1 MPTGSDVPTPSS
13 RLIERTISQARLA
26 LGFERLWAALHW
38 PIVILL
44 VSAALVIGGVLPKLA
59 YWPRIAVLMVI
70 GLALL
75 WSLRPLLGVRW
86 PSRHEAIRR
95 VEEKS
100 GLSHRPVSAR
110 EDRLPPDSDPL
121 QQAIWQEHR
130 LRQLRGLT
138 DLKAG
143 APESRWRDIDPRA
156 LRLPAA
162 LALFAALVL
171 GSGDTRSNLTD
182 SLALSAPAPAIP
194 LTLDAWLK
202 PPSYTAQPP
211 VLLTSPAMVERL
223 KTEAEIQVPEKS
235 TLSLRI
241 SGAKAPILS
250 FRGLTDGDGPSPDV
264 PGFSPKVKTADG
276 VFQAEVVMSRPAI
289 VTVTDG
295 ETQLGSWQV
304 ALIPDAPP
312 MVEIL
317 GEPSGD
323 SSGMLTA
330 KWKTTDD
337 YGVSG
342 ITADIYLADEQDEGV
357 GFADPGIFEFD
368 PPRLKISLRKASPR
382 EETGESRAD
391 VAEHPWA
398 GFMVEMTLTARD
410 AAGNRTE
417 SQARVFRLPER
428 QFINP
433 LARALIEQRRSLIL
447 NTEDTESVAA
457 MLEALLTYPRGL
469 IEESGTHIAIAAALS
484 RLRNAEDGAGVDSVI
499 NMLWKIAVNVEEGRT
514 ADAKAEVEALRKE
527 LQRALRDGAS
537 PERIAELT
545 DRLRKALDRYMK
557 EMMAQAQKRM
567 ENGQAQ
573 PQMPQQGQM
582 ISPQDLQ
589 KMLDMIQKL
598 AESGANEAAEQMLSE
613 LENILRNLQPGMP
626 QQGQMQ
632 QGPMSDMLDKLSDL
646 MRQQQKL
653 MDDTQRMQPEGMAE
667 GQPQDGPSGESQ
679 QGMGGLGDRQQD
691 LGKMLQELME
701 QMGKNGLQSPRAF
714 GEAGKNMQ
722 GAEGSLRGGDREQAL
737 GEQGEAMSKLREG
750 AKGLARQMLQ
760 QGQGQQGSEGQTGEA
775 RGDDR
780 DPLGRPMP
788 NLGEDTGPDR
798 DMLPSELAI
807 QRAREILE
815 MLRSRAGDTGLP
827 KIERDY
833 IDRLLRGL
841 Y

>member
-1 MPTGSDVPTPSS
+1 MPTGPDELSPQS
-13 RLIERTISQARLA
+13 RLIERKISQARLA
-26 LGFERLWAALHW
+26 QGFERLWAALHW
-38 PIVILL
+38 PIVIALAA
-44 VSAALVIGGVLPKLA
+44 AALVIGGVLPMLPA
-59 YWPRIAVLMVI
+59 WPRLAVLVAI
-70 GLALL
+70 SLAFL
-75 WSLRPLLGVRW
+75 WSLRPVLGLRW
-86 PSRHEAIRR
+86 PSRHEAMRR

-110 EDRLPPDSDPL
+110 EDRLSTGSDPL
-121 QQAIWQEHR
+121 QQAIWEEHR
-130 LRQLRGLT
+130 LRQMRGLK

-143 APESRWRDIDPRA
+143 TPQSRWRDIDPRA

-162 LALFAALVL
+162 LAVFAALIL
-171 GSGDTRSNLTD
+171 GPGDTRGNLVD
-182 SLALSAPAPAIP
+182 SLAFSAPAPAIP

-202 PPSYTAQPP
+202 PPAYTGRPP
-211 VLLTSPAMVERL
+211 VLLTSPAMAERL
-223 KTEAEIQVPEKS
+223 KAEPEIEVPEKS
-235 TLSLRI
+235 TLALRI
-241 SGAKAPILS
+241 SGAKAPALS
-250 FRGLTDGDGPSPDV
+250 FHALTDGSEPAPEV
-264 PGFSPKVKTADG
+264 TGFSPKVKTADG
-276 VFQAEVVMSRPAI
+276 VFQAEVPMNRPAT

-295 ETQLGSWQV
+295 GKPLGSWRI

-312 MVEIL
+312 SVEII

-330 KWKTTDD
+330 KWKAADD
-337 YGVSG
+337 YGVTG

-357 GFADPGIFEFD
+357 GFTDPGIFEFD
-368 PPRLKISLRKASPR
+368 PPKLKVSLRKASPK
-382 EETGESRAD
+382 EETGDSKAD
-391 VAEHPWA
+391 MAEHPWA

-410 AAGNRTE
+410 AAGNKTE
-417 SQARVFRLPER
+417 SAKRVFRLPER
-428 QFINP
+428 QFVNP
-433 LARALIEQRRSLIL
+433 LARALIEQRRRLIL
-447 NTEDTESVAA
+447 NADDSQGVAD
-457 MLEALLTYPRGL
+457 MLDALLTYPQGL
-469 IEESGTHIAIAAALS
+469 IEGSGTHIAIAAALS
-484 RLRNAEDGAGVDSVI
+484 RLRNAEDRDTVDGVI
-499 NMLWKIAVNVEEGRT
+499 AMLWQIAVNVEDGRA

-527 LQRALRDGAS
+527 LQRALREGAS
-537 PERIAELT
+537 KERIAELT

-557 EMMAQAQKRM
+557 QMMAEAQKRM
-567 ENGQAQ
+567 QNGQAQ
-573 PQMPQQGQM
+573 KMPQQGKS

-598 AESGANEAAEQMLSE
+598 SESGANEAAEQMLSE

-632 QGPMSDMLDKLSDL
+632 PGPMSEMLDKLSDL

-653 MDDTQRMQPEGMAE
+653 MDDTQRAQPDGMNE
-667 GQPQDGPSGESQ
+667 GQQPGDQPGESQ

-701 QMGKNGLQSPRAF
+701 QMGKNGLQAPRSF

-722 GAEGSLRGGDREQAL
+722 GAEGSLREGDREQAL
-737 GEQGEAMSKLREG
+737 GNQGEAMAKLREG
-750 AKGLARQMLQ
+750 AKGLTRQMLQ
-760 QGQGQQGSEGQTGEA
+760 QGQGQQGNDGQTGEA

-788 NLGEDTGPDR
+788 NRGEDTGPDK

>member
-1 MPTGSDVPTPSS
+1 MPTGPDDPDIQS
-13 RLIERTISQARLA
+13 RLIERTISRARMA

-44 VSAALVIGGVLPKLA
+44 VSAALVVGGVLPRLA
-59 YWPRIAVLMVI
+59 YWPRIAVLLVI
-70 GLALL
+70 GLAFL

-86 PSRHEAIRR
+86 PGRHEAMRR

-100 GLSHRPVSAR
+100 GLAHRPVSAR
-110 EDRLPPDSDPL
+110 EDRLSSGSDPL
-121 QQAIWQEHR
+121 QQAIWEEHR
-130 LRQLRGLT
+130 LRQLRGLG

-143 APESRWRDIDPRA
+143 APQSRWRDIDPRA

-162 LALFAALVL
+162 LALFAAIAL
-171 GSGDTRSNLTD
+171 GPGDTRSNLAD
-182 SLALSAPAPAIP
+182 SLALSAPSPAAP

-202 PPSYTAQPP
+202 PPTYTGRPP
-211 VLLTSPAMVERL
+211 VLLTSPAMAERL
-223 KTEAEIQVPEKS
+223 KAEPEIEVPEKS
-235 TLSLRI
+235 TLALRI
-241 SGAKAPILS
+241 SGAKAPVLS
-250 FRGLTDGDGPSPDV
+250 FHGLTDGSEPSPEV
-264 PGFSPKVKTADG
+264 TGFSPKVKTSDG
-276 VFQAEVVMSRPAI
+276 VFQAEVLMSRPAI

-295 ETQLGSWQV
+295 GKQLGSWRV

-312 MVEIL
+312 TVEIT
-317 GEPSGD
+317 GEPAGD

-330 KWKTTDD
+330 KWKVADE
-337 YGVSG
+337 YGVTG
-342 ITADIYLADEQDEGV
+342 VTADIYLADDQDEGV
-357 GFADPGIFEFD
+357 GFTDPGIFEFD
-368 PPRLKISLRKASPR
+368 PPKLKISLRKASPK
-382 EETGESRAD
+382 EEAGESRAD
-391 VAEHPWA
+391 MAEHPWA

-417 SQARVFRLPER
+417 SAKRVFRLPER

-433 LARALIEQRRSLIL
+433 LARALVEQRRRLIL
-447 NTEDTESVAA
+447 NADDAPGVAT
-457 MLEALLTYPRGL
+457 MLDALLTYPAGL
-469 IEESGTHIAIAAALS
+469 IEGSGTHIAIATVLS
-484 RLRNAEDGAGVDSVI
+484 RLRNAEDREAVDSVI
-499 NMLWKIAVNVEEGRT
+499 SLLWQIAVNVEEGRT

-557 EMMAQAQKRM
+557 EMMAEAQKRM
-567 ENGQAQ
+567 EKGQAQ
-573 PQMPQQGQM
+573 QMPQQGRT

-632 QGPMSDMLDKLSDL
+632 PGPMSEMLDKLSDL
-646 MRQQQKL
+646 MRKQQKL
-653 MDDTQRMQPEGMAE
+653 MDDTQRMQPDGMNE
-667 GQPQDGPSGESQ
+667 DPEQGGNPGEAP

-691 LGKMLQELME
+691 LGKMLEELMR
-701 QMGKNGLQSPRAF
+701 QMGKNGLQAPRAF

-722 GAEGSLRGGDREQAL
+722 GAEGSLREGDRQQAL

-780 DPLGRPMP
+780 DPLGRPLP
-788 NLGEDTGPDR
+788 NRSEDTGPDK

-815 MLRSRAGDTGLP
+815 MLRSRAGDSGLP